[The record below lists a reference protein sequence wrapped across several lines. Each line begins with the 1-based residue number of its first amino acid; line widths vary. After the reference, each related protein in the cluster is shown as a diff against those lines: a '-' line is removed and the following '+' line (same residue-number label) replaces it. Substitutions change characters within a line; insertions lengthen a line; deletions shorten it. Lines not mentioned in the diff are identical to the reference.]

1 MSEETSLKGLTC
13 PQCGGMIPIPE
24 GQVIVQCPY
33 CSLCCLV
40 QGEHGLLRYQV
51 QLAAQRQAAIQK
63 LTEFL
68 SRNWAIARD
77 ARSQARVTESFLAYL
92 PFWAVWA
99 RVMGWAFGQ
108 KKVGSGD
115 NSHYES
121 REIKIVEEMGWNG
134 AACDVGEFGVNQVPL
149 TGKPLEPFEA
159 EKLHAQGMVFEP
171 VNSFTEAHAAAEADI
186 QKRIQ
191 RKANLDR
198 LAQMFVRFLRQ
209 RNGLVYYPLWVVRY
223 LYRGRSYQVVV
234 DGASGQVLYGKAPG
248 NTLYRAAALV
258 LGMALGAFLS
268 VDVSALIL
276 SDSHGDNSFLAGLG
290 ALVIGLGIMLAA
302 YRRFRYGEQFEY
314 RSSVASIPK
323 DFSQIGDIINTIKD
337 LSSGQSR

>member
-1 MSEETSLKGLTC
+1 MSEDTSLKGLTC

-40 QGEHGLLRYQV
+40 QGDHGLLRYQV
-51 QLAAQRQAAIQK
+51 PLAAQRQAALQK
-63 LTEFL
+63 LSEFL

-77 ARSQARVTESFLAYL
+77 AHRQARVTEAFLAYL
-92 PFWAVWA
+92 PFWSVWA

-108 KKVGSGD
+108 KKVGSGE
-115 NSHYES
+115 NSHYEA
-121 REIKIVEEMGWNG
+121 REIKIVEELGWNG

-149 TGKPLEPFEA
+149 TGKSLEPFEA
-159 EKLHAQGMVFEP
+159 DRLHALGMVFEP
-171 VNSFTEAHAAAEADI
+171 VNSFTEARAAAEADI

-191 RKANLDR
+191 RKASLDR
-198 LAQMFVRFLRQ
+198 LSQMFVRFLRQ
-209 RNGLVYYPLWVVRY
+209 RSGLVYYPLWVVRY

-248 NTLYRAAALV
+248 NTLYRAATLV
-258 LGMALGAFLS
+258 LGMALGAFVT
-268 VDVSALIL
+268 VDVSAFFL
-276 SDSHGDNSFLAGLG
+276 SDSHGDNSFLAVVGAFVFGL
-290 ALVIGLGIMLAA
+290 AIMAAA

-314 RSSVASIPK
+314 RSGASLITK
-323 DFSQIGDIINTIKD
+323 DFGQIGDLIGTIKD
-337 LSSGQSR
+337 LSSGQSS